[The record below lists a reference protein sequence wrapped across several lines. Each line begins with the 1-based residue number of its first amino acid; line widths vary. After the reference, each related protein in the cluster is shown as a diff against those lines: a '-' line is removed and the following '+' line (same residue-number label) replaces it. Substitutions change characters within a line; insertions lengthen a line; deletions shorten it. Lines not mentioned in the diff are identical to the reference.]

1 MASLNE
7 SDIPFPFPLTQ
18 FEAGVDAVS
27 LQRWFKTIW
36 PWCFPCSAAYV
47 LLVFGG
53 RRLMRAREPFRLRLP
68 LVLWNLAMALFSTV
82 GALRYVPPLLHTVRH
97 QGFLRSVCEQHYTR
111 PVTGL
116 WSALYIF
123 SKLVEF
129 GDTSFIVLRKR
140 PLIFLHWYHHV
151 LTCIYSW
158 YGLAHLVAPASWYGL
173 AHLVAPASWYGLA
186 HLVAPASTAG
196 TGWHTWSH
204 LPGKNC
210 LTCIYSWYGLAYLVA
225 PARYYGAMNFC
236 IHSLMYSY
244 YAVRAAGFRLP
255 KGLSMVIT
263 LLQIVQMVAAY
274 VLLVFGGRSL
284 MRRREPF
291 RLRLPLVLWN
301 TGLAV
306 FRRLMKRR
314 EPFRLR
320 LPLVLWNTGLAVFS
334 ILGALRTN
342 VTLTHIILQK
352 GFLFSVCEPLYG
364 PDTVTGL
371 RAAAYSINHAYSIS
385 KVRTFPDVLKITY
398 TISKV
403 VEFGDTFFI
412 VLRKQPLILLHWY
425 HHVSVCMF
433 NWYAYSE
440 LAGPVGYFVAM
451 NYTVHAVM
459 YSYFAVRAAGYR
471 LPRTLSMAITVL
483 QSSQMVGELTD
494 GGRLPRT
501 LSMAITVL
509 QSSQMVG
516 GLLIGGYAHLTYQSG
531 EACHWSDFA
540 SLLCVAMYGSYLVLF
555 LHFFVKS
562 YVSKTPRPKKD

>member
-1 MASLNE
+1 MSSPIAVEKMAVPEAEDLRSLVE
-7 SDIPFPFPLTQ
+7 PFG
-18 FEAGVDAVS
+18 FEERFDSAGFH
-27 LQRWFKTIW
+27 RWF
-36 PWCFPCSAAYV
+36 
-47 LLVFGG
+47 
-53 RRLMRAREPFRLRLP
+53 RAR
-68 LVLWNLAMALFSTV
+68 WW
-82 GALRYVPPLLHTVRH
+82 
-97 QGFLRSVCEQHYTR
+97 
-111 PVTGL
+111 
-116 WSALYIF
+116 WSAVF
-123 SKLVEF
+123 S
-129 GDTSFIVLRKR
+129 
-140 PLIFLHWYHHV
+140 
-151 LTCIYSW
+151 
-158 YGLAHLVAPASWYGL
+158 
-173 AHLVAPASWYGLA
+173 
-186 HLVAPASTAG
+186 
-196 TGWHTWSH
+196 
-204 LPGKNC
+204 
-210 LTCIYSWYGLAYLVA
+210 
-225 PARYYGAMNFC
+225 
-236 IHSLMYSY
+236 
-244 YAVRAAGFRLP
+244 
-255 KGLSMVIT
+255 
-263 LLQIVQMVAAY
+263 AAY

-284 MRRREPF
+284 MRH
-291 RLRLPLVLWN
+291 
-301 TGLAV
+301 
-306 FRRLMKRR
+306 R

-352 GFLFSVCEPLYG
+352 GFLFSVCEPLLLTG
-364 PDTVTGL
+364 PVTGFW
-371 RAAAYSINHAYSIS
+371 AAAYS
-385 KVRTFPDVLKITY
+385 
-398 TISKV
+398 ISKV

-471 LPRTLSMAITVL
+471 LPRK
-483 QSSQMVGELTD
+483 
-494 GGRLPRT
+494 

-516 GLLIGGYAHLTYQSG
+516 GLLVGGYAHLTYQSG